1 MSIIKELKT
10 NKDKALLRTEEEIDS
25 LFSEIKA
32 KNVPVDKDLDLTI
45 RMTLQKVKLQKYYTS
60 KLKEYEI
67 KIVASPKDNKTQK
80 TPEDKTVQTKIV
92 KNSSK
97 TPKKKSKKKKKLIKE
112 VELLQSVPIKAQ
124 PKRIVLFDT
133 LAKIDCLVK
142 YLKANKDDNNAVI
155 ESWIRKNISNSRL
168 LDYYKTKMHKE
179 FTGYRY
185 VVDRMMSVNAGTYNE
200 RMKMRID
207 SFSQRISSI
216 IGNLGKQEDTIAQT
230 SILGKN
236 NRSSFDI
243 LNKKEWILD
252 WNCVSF
258 KRGRVVIYARSDLGL
273 KFKPTEVD
281 APLSLESFNYLKKY
295 LNDRLP
301 PVRCVIEGLKLSV
314 IDKINFSTA
323 IQYFAQAARQGVIR
337 VKRNGSNIIGSPQ
350 QMSFSQALSK
360 AKQMTLDE
368 FKKYK
373 SKYIDFLV
381 SLQSINYKVIPCVER
396 LAHSN
401 SDMMEYAFMF
411 SIECSSGKILIVH
424 ENVNPDR
431 SSLLFLVKKE
441 SFDKSIR
448 GIYNFLQ
455 SAEIN
460 KRSSLRDKS
469 IDIED
474 AGILSY
480 RSINHDDLYSWKLTI
495 NTYKRYR

>member
-1 MSIIKELKT
+1 M
-10 NKDKALLRTEEEIDS
+10 
-25 LFSEIKA
+25 
-32 KNVPVDKDLDLTI
+32 
-45 RMTLQKVKLQKYYTS
+45 
-60 KLKEYEI
+60 
-67 KIVASPKDNKTQK
+67 
-80 TPEDKTVQTKIV
+80 
-92 KNSSK
+92 
-97 TPKKKSKKKKKLIKE
+97 
-112 VELLQSVPIKAQ
+112 
-124 PKRIVLFDT
+124 
-133 LAKIDCLVK
+133 
-142 YLKANKDDNNAVI
+142 
-155 ESWIRKNISNSRL
+155 
-168 LDYYKTKMHKE
+168 
-179 FTGYRY
+179 
-185 VVDRMMSVNAGTYNE
+185 
-200 RMKMRID
+200 
-207 SFSQRISSI
+207 
-216 IGNLGKQEDTIAQT
+216 GKQEDTIAQT

>member
-1 MSIIKELKT
+1 M
-10 NKDKALLRTEEEIDS
+10 
-25 LFSEIKA
+25 
-32 KNVPVDKDLDLTI
+32 
-45 RMTLQKVKLQKYYTS
+45 
-60 KLKEYEI
+60 
-67 KIVASPKDNKTQK
+67 
-80 TPEDKTVQTKIV
+80 
-92 KNSSK
+92 
-97 TPKKKSKKKKKLIKE
+97 
-112 VELLQSVPIKAQ
+112 
-124 PKRIVLFDT
+124 
-133 LAKIDCLVK
+133 
-142 YLKANKDDNNAVI
+142 
-155 ESWIRKNISNSRL
+155 
-168 LDYYKTKMHKE
+168 
-179 FTGYRY
+179 
-185 VVDRMMSVNAGTYNE
+185 
-200 RMKMRID
+200 
-207 SFSQRISSI
+207 
-216 IGNLGKQEDTIAQT
+216 
-230 SILGKN
+230 
-236 NRSSFDI
+236 
-243 LNKKEWILD
+243 
-252 WNCVSF
+252 
-258 KRGRVVIYARSDLGL
+258 
-273 KFKPTEVD
+273 
-281 APLSLESFNYLKKY
+281 
-295 LNDRLP
+295 
-301 PVRCVIEGLKLSV
+301 RCVIEGLKLSV

-396 LAHSN
+396 LAYSN